1 VTATDQLGPIPPDD
15 ILIRIGV
22 DPSLSPEARVEQFA
36 VIGQGAYA
44 DILASAEE
52 LERPISALDFGCGS
66 GRIMRW
72 FLPHSDIGLT
82 GCDIHLPTIE
92 WMQSA
97 YPEEVRL
104 YCNDPEPPLPEPAE
118 SFDLVYCGSVFSHLP
133 DWAPWLLELRR
144 VLKPGGILTA
154 SIHGRGL
161 WPFGVAGSRGVPWE
175 EDRTGLI
182 VERYGDDFE
191 SGWGPAVYVSEW
203 WLREHWGRAF
213 EIVRFEPAGFA
224 HPDNRAGGQAWVV
237 ARKPKA
243 DPGDRLDV
251 EQLRAPGED
260 SRELEAALRAQWL
273 AYEENRILR
282 SGA

>member
-1 VTATDQLGPIPPDD
+1 MTAAGELGPIPPDD
-15 ILIRIGV
+15 ILVRIGV
-22 DPSLSPEARVEQFA
+22 DPSLAPEERVEQFEL
-36 VIGQGAYA
+36 IGQGAYT
-44 DILASAEE
+44 DILAAAEE
-52 LERPISALDFGCGS
+52 LERPVSALDFGCGS

-72 FLPHSDIGLT
+72 FLPHPDIALS

-104 YCNDPEPPLPEPAE
+104 YCNNPEPPLPEPAG
-118 SFDLVYCGSVFSHLP
+118 SYDLVYCGSVFSHLP
-133 DWAPWLLELRR
+133 DWAPWLLELHR
-144 VLKPGGILTA
+144 VLKPGGVLVA

-161 WPFGVAGSRGVPWE
+161 WPFGVAGSRGVPWD

-191 SGWGPAVYVSEW
+191 TGWGPAVYVSEW

-224 HPDNRAGGQAWVV
+224 HPDNRSGGQAWVV
-237 ARKPKA
+237 ARKPA
-243 DPGDRLDV
+243 AEPGARLTA
-251 EQLRAPGED
+251 EQLRAASED
-260 SRELEAALRAQWL
+260 ERELEAALRAQWL
-273 AYEENRILR
+273 AYEENRTLR
-282 SGA
+282 KGG